1 MTRELLYLTPVDCRL
16 SASRVLRI
24 GEAVRL
30 ARGQHWCVFGG
41 NGAGKTM
48 LVKLLLGRLPQALS
62 HVHFADDFDPRR
74 DVVEVSFEEQQRLC
88 ARDDRFDISE
98 FSSNARDEGTTVEI
112 LIAGDPAKADA
123 ERLQQILDLLDIDLI
138 RHQGIRYL
146 SSGQLRRAMIGRAL
160 YQRPAL
166 LILDNPLESID
177 RYSAERM
184 QMALTQWM
192 AGDCAT
198 IFLCR
203 RRQQMIQGMTHHLL
217 MSDLQLLAQGTA
229 AELPLPEAGPLP
241 ELPSVLPGPCAG
253 RPRKELPADVDSL
266 IELKGVS
273 AAYGDTLIFED
284 LHFRMLRNDH
294 VLLEGPN
301 GCGKSTLLGLIDGE
315 NHMAY
320 GQPVY
325 LFGRQRGSGESVW
338 DIKARFGVVSNDLH
352 NRYVKG
358 WRVLDVVV
366 SGFFDSLG
374 LYDDSGASE
383 SSTAKQW
390 LQVLGLGHLA
400 REYYHELSFGEQ
412 RLVLLAR
419 AMVKQPLILILDEPV
434 VGLDDQYSALLL
446 AMVDRIAAAGQTQI
460 VFVSHS
466 LDDTPSCINVRV
478 IFERAAAESRARSTV
493 RVLRA
498 DSTTAPR

>member
-1 MTRELLYLTPVDCRL
+1 
-16 SASRVLRI
+16 
-24 GEAVRL
+24 
-30 ARGQHWCVFGG
+30 
-41 NGAGKTM
+41 
-48 LVKLLLGRLPQALS
+48 
-62 HVHFADDFDPRR
+62 
-74 DVVEVSFEEQQRLC
+74 
-88 ARDDRFDISE
+88 
-98 FSSNARDEGTTVEI
+98 
-112 LIAGDPAKADA
+112 
-123 ERLQQILDLLDIDLI
+123 
-138 RHQGIRYL
+138 
-146 SSGQLRRAMIGRAL
+146 
-160 YQRPAL
+160 
-166 LILDNPLESID
+166 
-177 RYSAERM
+177 
-184 QMALTQWM
+184 
-192 AGDCAT
+192 
-198 IFLCR
+198 
-203 RRQQMIQGMTHHLL
+203 
-217 MSDLQLLAQGTA
+217 
-229 AELPLPEAGPLP
+229 GPLP

-294 VLLEGPN
+294 VLLEGHN

-412 RLVLLAR
+412 R
-419 AMVKQPLILILDEPV
+419 
-434 VGLDDQYSALLL
+434 
-446 AMVDRIAAAGQTQI
+446 
-460 VFVSHS
+460 
-466 LDDTPSCINVRV
+466 
-478 IFERAAAESRARSTV
+478 
-493 RVLRA
+493 
-498 DSTTAPR
+498 

>member
-1 MTRELLYLTPVDCRL
+1 
-16 SASRVLRI
+16 
-24 GEAVRL
+24 
-30 ARGQHWCVFGG
+30 
-41 NGAGKTM
+41 
-48 LVKLLLGRLPQALS
+48 
-62 HVHFADDFDPRR
+62 
-74 DVVEVSFEEQQRLC
+74 
-88 ARDDRFDISE
+88 
-98 FSSNARDEGTTVEI
+98 
-112 LIAGDPAKADA
+112 
-123 ERLQQILDLLDIDLI
+123 
-138 RHQGIRYL
+138 
-146 SSGQLRRAMIGRAL
+146 
-160 YQRPAL
+160 
-166 LILDNPLESID
+166 
-177 RYSAERM
+177 
-184 QMALTQWM
+184 
-192 AGDCAT
+192 
-198 IFLCR
+198 
-203 RRQQMIQGMTHHLL
+203 
-217 MSDLQLLAQGTA
+217 
-229 AELPLPEAGPLP
+229 
-241 ELPSVLPGPCAG
+241 
-253 RPRKELPADVDSL
+253 
-266 IELKGVS
+266 
-273 AAYGDTLIFED
+273 
-284 LHFRMLRNDH
+284 
-294 VLLEGPN
+294 
-301 GCGKSTLLGLIDGE
+301 
-315 NHMAY
+315 
-320 GQPVY
+320 
-325 LFGRQRGSGESVW
+325 GSGESVW